1 MRIGIAGPIASSDV
15 RLLLD
20 DPKQSLP
27 MGYGGAPL
35 VATLIRA
42 LLNRG
47 HTVYAYTTSSD
58 IPIRSHISATGR
70 RFKIT
75 FCGSRRRAF
84 RYANGTWGRAM
95 DGFRMERDLLAKMI
109 LTDGPDLVHA
119 HWSYEFGLAALETG
133 LPHLVT
139 CHDVP
144 QEVLRHMPG
153 PYRLVRYFMARKCL
167 SIAETVTAVSP
178 YVAEKVQGLS
188 RASITVVPNPLP
200 DEALAIS
207 QSGLT
212 RTGVPSE
219 PIIAMVLNGWSS
231 LKNGKA
237 ALQAFRVLRESIPRA
252 RLRAYGAG
260 FGSGEAAEDWARR
273 NGLATGVSFLG
284 SIPHSSLLQELRR
297 SHLLIHPSLVEGCP
311 MAIAEAMACG
321 MPVVGGAQSG
331 GVPWMVGGAGVLTN
345 VKSSNALASAM
356 LKVLSNQ
363 DSYKDYSALAR
374 ENARAFQSER
384 ITEAY
389 EALYSRAIETSTNVP
404 PSEEAGRQGI
414 R

>member
-27 MGYGGAPL
+27 VGYGGAPL

-58 IPIRSHISATGR
+58 VPMRSHICAAGR
-70 RFKIT
+70 QFKIT

-84 RYANGTWGRAM
+84 RYVNGTWGRAM
-95 DGFRMERDLLAKMI
+95 DGFRMERDLLAEMM
-109 LTDGPDLVHA
+109 LADGPDLVHA
-119 HWSYEFGLAALETG
+119 HWSYEFGLAAIETG

-144 QEVLRHMPG
+144 QEVLRHMAG
-153 PYRLVRYFMARKCL
+153 PYRLVRYLMARKCL
-167 SIAETVTAVSP
+167 SLAKTVTAVSP

-188 RASITVVPNPLP
+188 RALITVVPNPLP
-200 DEALAIS
+200 DEALVIS

-212 RTGVPSE
+212 RAGVHPE
-219 PIIAMVLNGWSS
+219 PVIAMVLNGWSS

-237 ALQAFRVLRESIPRA
+237 ALQAFSVLRKSIPRA

-260 FGSGEAAEDWARR
+260 FGSGEAAENWARR
-273 NGLATGVSFLG
+273 NGLASQVSFLG

-331 GVPWMVGGAGVLTN
+331 GVPWMVGGAGILTN
-345 VKSSNALASAM
+345 VRSSDALASAM

-363 DSYKDYSALAR
+363 ESYNAYSALAR
-374 ENARAFQSER
+374 ENAGAFRSKR
-384 ITEAY
+384 IAEAY
-389 EALYSRAIETSTNVP
+389 EALYLRGIERSTDVPTSETA
-404 PSEEAGRQGI
+404 SGQGT